1 MVEDSEPAARDPQ
14 PAGEASAARGPQS
27 AIAALRRFVRP
38 RAVVERCEMC
48 SLELGA
54 EHQHL
59 VEPVSRQI
67 VCSCD
72 ACAILFSN
80 QGETRYKRV
89 PRRVRYLAD
98 FRLDDSQWDALMI
111 PIGLAF
117 FFRSTPDQKTLA
129 LYPSPAGPTES
140 LLTLDSWGEIV
151 EQNPALKNLEPDTE
165 ALLVNRVRGAREHYV
180 VPVDECYKLVGLIRA
195 NWRGL
200 SGGTEVWEE
209 IGRFFDTL
217 KRRAGVVSESQGA

>member
-1 MVEDSEPAARDPQ
+1 MAEETESATRSPRPAT
-14 PAGEASAARGPQS
+14 EASARSPQS
-27 AIAALRRFVRP
+27 TIAALRRFVRP
-38 RAVVERCEMC
+38 RAAVERCEMC

-54 EHQHL
+54 GHQHL
-59 VEPVSRQI
+59 VEPNTRQI

-80 QGETRYKRV
+80 QGETKYKRV

-98 FRLDDSQWDALMI
+98 FRLTDSQWDALMI

-117 FFRSTPDQKTLA
+117 FFRSTPDRKTLA

-140 LLTLDSWGEIV
+140 LLTLDSWSEIV

-165 ALLVNRVRGAREHYV
+165 ALLVNRVRGAREHFV
-180 VPVDECYKLVGLIRA
+180 VPVDECYKLVGLIRS

-200 SGGTEVWEE
+200 SGGSEVWEE

-217 KRRAGVVSESQGA
+217 KRRAGVVAEGRGA